1 MSNPSEGGSY
11 IRHPDGTLERVEF
24 TKPAGGAAEP
34 ERAAGPE
41 GAATGPAAT
50 ATDEPNAAKL
60 TPRTKK
66 GS

>member
-1 MSNPSEGGSY
+1 MINPSEGGSY

-41 GAATGPAAT
+41 GADTGPAAN
-50 ATDEPNAAKL
+50 ANDEPSVAPPA
-60 TPRTKK
+60 PRTKK